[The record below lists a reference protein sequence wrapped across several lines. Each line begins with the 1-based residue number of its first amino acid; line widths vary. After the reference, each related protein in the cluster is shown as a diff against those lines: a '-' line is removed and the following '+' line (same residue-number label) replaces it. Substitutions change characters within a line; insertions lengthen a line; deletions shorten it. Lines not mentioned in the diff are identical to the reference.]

1 MADFRAF
8 LGSVGWG
15 DAACEPLTGD
25 ASARKYFRLRKP
37 NRNAILMDASRVLD
51 SVAPFVRIGGH
62 LRQLGF
68 SAPEIFARDEAAGLL
83 VLEDFGDA
91 TFARLLEKSC
101 SSRGNEAQTEIGN
114 QFEPPHVGCYNSE
127 QLFALATDFL
137 VALHRHPRAVPENL
151 RPYSP
156 ESMLADLELFL
167 EWRAPGIA
175 GAAKEEFRAAW
186 RAALP
191 LAHRVPES
199 LLLRDYHVANL
210 MLLPE
215 RAGVRRAGLLD
226 FQDAYRGPVTYDLVS
241 LLEDARHDVPETLRE
256 KMLSRYV
263 AQFPALD
270 KNDFE
275 TSLAV
280 LAALRHTRVL
290 AIFERLA
297 RRDGREDY
305 RRLYSPRVERLLLRA
320 LRHPALDAVKR
331 WMNRHATR
339 FQRSCDA
346 PSQNVI
352 ATPPSRNLNLP
363 AVTGNEASPS
373 PSATKASQPLRI
385 ETAMLLA
392 AGYGTRLA
400 PITDRTPKPLVP
412 VAGRPMMAYALD
424 KLRAYGI
431 GQIVINISHHK
442 EQLKDYLAGQKM
454 LAGADDVL
462 PASRRQIN
470 PDFLQKIPPAGCRRH
485 VVPVVQISEEAEP
498 LETGGGLKKAAP
510 LLGDEPVFVINSD
523 ILWTDDG
530 ETALD
535 RLARHWDGA
544 KMDFLLLAQSKSRA
558 VGHEKGEDHL
568 FIKPENTIGWSVA
581 DAPYI
586 IAGIGIFHPRVLR
599 DAPDGKFSVKIL
611 WRRALD
617 QNRLFCLPH
626 CGRWFQT
633 GTMADIR
640 KTEEELA

>member
-1 MADFRAF
+1 MATLRTF
-8 LGSVGWG
+8 LDSAGWG
-15 DAACEPLTGD
+15 DAVREPLTGD
-25 ASARKYFRLRKP
+25 ASARKYLRLR
-37 NRNAILMDASRVLD
+37 RSDRSAILMDASRVLD
-51 SVAPFVRIGGH
+51 SVGPFIRIGGH

-68 SAPEIFARDEAAGLL
+68 SAPEIFSSDEAAGLL
-83 VLEDFGDA
+83 LLEDFGDA
-91 TFARLLEKSC
+91 TFARLLEKRSC
-101 SSRGNEAQTEIGN
+101 EASSQNVTATPPSRG
-114 QFEPPHVGCYNSE
+114 PNSRAITGDETSPAPTATWASQPRTAE
-127 QLFALATDFL
+127 QLFTLATDFL

-156 ESMLADLELFL
+156 EQMLADLELFL
-167 EWRAPGIA
+167 EWRTPEIS

-215 RAGVRRAGLLD
+215 RTDVRQAGLLD

-241 LLEDARHDVPETLRE
+241 LLEDARREVPEALRK
-256 KMLSRYV
+256 KMLSRYA

-270 KNDFE
+270 KKMFE

-290 AIFERLA
+290 AIFERLT
-297 RRDGREDY
+297 RRDGRDEY
-305 RRLYSPRVERLLLRA
+305 RRLHSPRVERLLQRA
-320 LRHPALDAVKR
+320 LRHPALDAVKH

-339 FQRSCDA
+339 DQR
-346 PSQNVI
+346 I
-352 ATPPSRNLNLP
+352 
-363 AVTGNEASPS
+363 
-373 PSATKASQPLRI
+373 K
-385 ETAMLLA
+385 TAMVLA

-400 PITDRTPKPLVP
+400 PLTDRTPKPLVP
-412 VAGRPMMAYALD
+412 VAGRPMIEYALD

-431 GQIVINISHHK
+431 GRIVINVSHLK
-442 EQLKDYLAGQKM
+442 EQLTDYLAGRKD
-454 LAGADDVL
+454 LSV
-462 PASRRQIN
+462 S
-470 PDFLQKIPPAGCRRH
+470 
-485 VVPVVQISEEAEP
+485 ISEEAEP

-544 KMDFLLLAQSKSRA
+544 RMDFLLLAQSKSRA

-568 FIKPENTIGWSVA
+568 FIKPENTIGWA
-581 DAPYI
+581 ATDAPYI

-611 WRRALD
+611 WRRAME

-626 CGRWFQT
+626 HSRWFQT
-633 GTMADIR
+633 GTIADIR
-640 KTEEELA
+640 KTEAELRN